1 MCLIFWVVFY
11 LLVWIV
17 ANTEERGKKSG
28 MVRYEKH
35 TGISCRIFFHSNI
48 IQHINVSWVPK
59 DAHFYFIILLIIS
72 NFLKKN
78 WQFFTFE
85 HGCNFCSEN
94 SVEKR
99 KELSFTW
106 QKPLKR
112 ILVNLPVWN
121 VRALVA
127 LLSGGH
133 LDIKSC

>member
-1 MCLIFWVVFY
+1 MPY
-11 LLVWIV
+11 LLSSVLSFSLDCSKY
-17 ANTEERGKKSG
+17 RRKGKK
-28 MVRYEKH
+28 VRNGTVWK
-35 TGISCRIFFHSNI
+35 
-48 IQHINVSWVPK
+48 
-59 DAHFYFIILLIIS
+59 AHWDFLP
-72 NFLKKN
+72 NFLSLQYYSTHKCVLGTQRCTFLFYYSINHFKFSQKK

-127 LLSGGH
+127 RLSGGH